1 MKHIISLINS
11 FFLAIILFSSGA
23 ALAEVK
29 DSAKHE
35 GIDVVIN
42 INEAEAEELK
52 TLLIGIGDSKAQAI
66 VDYRKLNG
74 KFVSADDLS
83 NVKGIGEKL
92 VEKNRSRI
100 VL

>member
-1 MKHIISLINS
+1 MKRIISLINS

-29 DSAKHE
+29 DSGKHE

-74 KFVSADDLS
+74 KFVTVDDLS
-83 NVKGIGEKL
+83 NVKGIGDKL
-92 VEKNRSRI
+92 VEKNRNRI
-100 VL
+100 IL